1 MAVPVISPLAAKAAP
16 SGKPTN
22 PAGND
27 QGAADFA
34 AVLAQQRPAA
44 PGVERSPLAVQALL
58 SAAANAPAA
67 TATPPLL
74 PGAAANRPAL
84 ATAIA
89 ATAETEI
96 LPAELPGISS
106 VDLENQGKMT
116 ATPAI
121 AKDKENG
128 GKETRGQANA
138 LEQLARNPGLGLGLT
153 TAASTDGEPA
163 EIAEKAGQHPDNDLP
178 ASNPD
183 APQTPGVAPLT
194 IPLTFPASNRLTEQ
208 ATAAAPL
215 LAGGSAAIQLPAEPP
230 SQTANLAAESL
241 TPGAGSQQ
249 AFSAALAAQHA
260 AAGQEAAKGAPPS
273 IDTPLQNPNWGR
285 SFGEGIVWM
294 AKNDQ
299 QSAQININPPQ
310 LGPVQ
315 ITLHLNGDQAS
326 AVFAS
331 PHAEVRQAIQDA
343 MPQLRDMLA
352 ASGINL
358 GQADVG
364 SQGSAPGR
372 EFAAQQGNQNR
383 SADENAILS
392 PDTQFADKSPGQPI
406 LRGRGLVDL
415 FA

>member
-1 MAVPVISPLAAKAAP
+1 MAIPVLSPLAAKVAP

-27 QGAADFA
+27 QAAADFA

-44 PGVERSPLAVQALL
+44 PGGERSPLAAQALL

-67 TATPPLL
+67 TAISPLL
-74 PGAAANRPAL
+74 PGAATNPPVL

-96 LPAELPGISS
+96 LPAELPGIPT
-106 VDLENQGKMT
+106 VDLENPGKMT

-121 AKDKENG
+121 AKEKENG
-128 GKETRGQANA
+128 EKETRGQANA

-153 TAASTDGEPA
+153 TAASTAGESA
-163 EIAEKAGQHPDNDLP
+163 VTADKAGQRPEKDLP
-178 ASNPD
+178 ASSPD
-183 APQTPGVAPLT
+183 APLTPGAAPLT
-194 IPLTFPASNRLTEQ
+194 IPLTFPASNRPAEQ
-208 ATAAAPL
+208 TTAAAPL
-215 LAGGSAAIQLPAEPP
+215 PAGGSAAIQLSAEPP

-241 TPGAGSQQ
+241 APSAGGQP

-260 AAGQEAAKGAPPS
+260 AAGHEATKAAPPS

-383 SADENAILS
+383 SGDENAILS

>member
-1 MAVPVISPLAAKAAP
+1 MAIPAISPLAAKAAP
-16 SGKPTN
+16 PGKPTN

-34 AVLAQQRPAA
+34 AVLAQQRPAHSGDGSA
-44 PGVERSPLAVQALL
+44 PPSAQASRSAT
-58 SAAANAPAA
+58 ANAPPAA
-67 TATPPLL
+67 IPLA
-74 PGAAANRPAL
+74 GEI
-84 ATAIA
+84 AIA
-89 ATAETEI
+89 TTADAGM
-96 LPAELPGISS
+96 LQAELPEIPT
-106 VDLENQGKMT
+106 VDLENPGKM
-116 ATPAI
+116 AA
-121 AKDKENG
+121 AHVHANEKDSGEKDL
-128 GKETRGQANA
+128 RGQTNA
-138 LEQLARNPGLGLGLT
+138 LEQIARNPGLGLGLT
-153 TAASTDGEPA
+153 ATASTAGLPTEASGKAGKRPEKDLAAS
-163 EIAEKAGQHPDNDLP
+163 
-178 ASNPD
+178 SVD
-183 APQTPGVAPLT
+183 APLTPDVAPLP
-194 IPLTFPASNRLTEQ
+194 IPLTFPASSRFDDH
-208 ATAAAPL
+208 AAAADPL
-215 LAGGSAAIQLPAEPP
+215 LSAGSAVKPQASETLT
-230 SQTANLAAESL
+230 QTANLAGESL
-241 TPGAGSQQ
+241 APGSGSQQ
-249 AFSAALAAQHA
+249 TFSAALAAQHA
-260 AAGQEAAKGAPPS
+260 AAGSESAKAAPPN
-273 IDTPLQNPNWGR
+273 IDTPLQNPNWGK
-285 SFGEGIVWM
+285 SFGEGVVWM

-310 LGPVQ
+310 LGPLQ

-364 SQGSAPGR
+364 SQGSTAGR

-383 SADENAILS
+383 SGDENAILS

>member
-1 MAVPVISPLAAKAAP
+1 MAIPVISPLAAQASP
-16 SGKPTN
+16 PGKPTN

-44 PGVERSPLAVQALL
+44 PAGGRASPVVQAAL
-58 SAAANAPAA
+58 SAATDTPAA
-67 TATPPLL
+67 AMATALL
-74 PGAAANRPAL
+74 PGAAPNPPAGEI
-84 ATAIA
+84 AIA
-89 ATAETEI
+89 ATTNAEV
-96 LPAELPGISS
+96 PQAERSGIPS
-106 VDLENQGKMT
+106 VNPENPGKMA
-116 ATPAI
+116 ATQVF
-121 AKDKENG
+121 AKVKDSGEKDQ
-128 GKETRGQANA
+128 RGQANA

-153 TAASTDGEPA
+153 AAASTAGQPP
-163 EIAEKAGQHPDNDLP
+163 EIAEKAGKRPEKDLAAGNAD
-178 ASNPD
+178 ASQSPN
-183 APQTPGVAPLT
+183 VAPL
-194 IPLTFPASNRLTEQ
+194 PLALTFPASSRFDDQ
-208 ATAAAPL
+208 AAAADPL
-215 LAGGSAAIQLPAEPP
+215 LATASALKQPPSEPL
-230 SQTANLAAESL
+230 SQTANLAGESL
-241 TPGAGSQQ
+241 APGAGSQPT
-249 AFSAALAAQHA
+249 FSAALATQHA
-260 AAGQEAAKGAPPS
+260 AAGSESAKAAPPS
-273 IDTPLQNPNWGR
+273 IDTPLQNPHWGR
-285 SFGEGIVWM
+285 NFGEGIVWM

-383 SADENAILS
+383 SGDENAILS
-392 PDTQFADKSPGQPI
+392 PDTQFADKSPSQPI